1 MFSSTLQEPL
11 GRKNRNGGLETE
23 STRKLVGEKHDLKS
37 KLGGAKKAGE
47 SKSWTSICEKNRD
60 VKRNCGRN

>member
-23 STRKLVGEKHDLKS
+23 STRKLVEEKHDLKS
-37 KLGGAKKAGE
+37 KLGGAKKAGQAYARR
-47 SKSWTSICEKNRD
+47 I
-60 VKRNCGRN
+60 VK